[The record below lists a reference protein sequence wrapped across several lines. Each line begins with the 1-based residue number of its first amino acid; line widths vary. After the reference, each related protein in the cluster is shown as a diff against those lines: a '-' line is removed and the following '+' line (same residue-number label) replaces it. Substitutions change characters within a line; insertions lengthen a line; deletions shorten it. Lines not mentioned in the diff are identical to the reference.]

1 MSKRRASE
9 KKSRAHGGAD
19 APWIAPVLLL
29 VCVGILFGSFLF
41 SNGMLFGTDTI
52 PMGYAARKVYTDL
65 ANTVGGIPLWNPYLL
80 GGIPTVD
87 GLFGGD
93 MFYPTTLLQFIMP
106 VYRALGIKLVIHI
119 FLAGIFFY
127 MYGRQAG
134 LGRTA
139 SLAGCV
145 GYAFAPYIISLIYA
159 GHDGKLFV
167 TALVPLA
174 FYALERLLRDG
185 RVFDQ
190 MLFALSIGLMILTAH
205 LQLAF
210 FACGALAFRFV
221 WEAVALFRA
230 GEKQRLTRITILFVT
245 GALLGGAIGAIQTYP
260 AYVYTGEF
268 SPRAGGVTYEF
279 ATSWSIHWE
288 EAVSLII
295 PEFGH
300 YLSFYWGENPFKL
313 NCESPGFLIM
323 LLVVCGLFRW
333 KKDPALRFWYVLLV
347 ITLIYA
353 LGGETPFFRIIY
365 EVVPKFFRAPSTIL
379 FLFSFGSCVIAARV
393 LDAYMK
399 QDDRDALVKGAIATG
414 AFLLLLLLGSL
425 AGEGFWSAWGN
436 VVRGGLTPEQLRSAA
451 ANGPELQKGIL
462 ISGLLGVLFLGLLM
476 NGSKWGIPRNVIAAG
491 LGMLV
496 FANAWRT
503 DVDFVQVVPFEQYFQ
518 KDATIQAM
526 QADDSLFRALSLIP
540 NYQGNYF
547 MTFDIEAANGFFD
560 NKVRWYDELMQP
572 ANWNNLALLS
582 MTNVKYI
589 LASGPVNHPTL
600 EQAASSNE
608 RYLYR
613 NRAVLP
619 RAFLVPGFEIV
630 AEPDERLARLTKQEI
645 DFTQIVLLEEDPG
658 ITASSLP
665 AGSVQWIS
673 QGPDEYS
680 LRVEAP
686 EPQLLFVS
694 NNYLPYWRATID
706 GKDAPLLR
714 ANHAFQ
720 AVPVPAGAH
729 EVSIRYRS
737 GPVTASTF
745 LSLGALV
752 LVVAAGAGSRWR
764 GGALERTKGGT
775 S

>member
-1 MSKRRASE
+1 MSKRKSPE
-9 KKSRAHGGAD
+9 KKTHTKSAGAD
-19 APWIAPVLLL
+19 APWLAPVLLL
-29 VCVGILFGSFLF
+29 ACVGVLFGSFLF
-41 SNGMLFGTDTI
+41 SDGMLFGTDTI
-52 PMGYAARKVYTDL
+52 PMGYAARQVYTDL
-65 ANTVGGIPLWNPYLL
+65 AKEVGGIPLWNPYLL

-93 MFYPTTLLQFIMP
+93 MFYPTTLLQFVMP

-127 MYGRQAG
+127 LYGRQAG
-134 LGRTA
+134 LGRTS
-139 SLAGCV
+139 SLTGGV

-167 TALVPLA
+167 TALLPLA

-210 FACGALAFRFV
+210 FACGAFAFRFL
-221 WEAVALFRA
+221 WEAVILFRA
-230 GEKQRLTRITILFVT
+230 GEKKRLTRTAILF
-245 GALLGGAIGAIQTYP
+245 ASAAILGGAIGAVQTYP

-288 EAVSLII
+288 EAVSLLI

-300 YLSFYWGENPFKL
+300 YLSLYWGENAFKL

-323 LLVVCGLFRW
+323 MLVICGLFRW
-333 KKDPALRFWYVLLV
+333 KKDPELRFWYVLLG
-347 ITLIYA
+347 ISLIYA

-365 EVVPKFFRAPSTIL
+365 AVVPKFFRAPSTIL

-393 LDAYMK
+393 LDAFFK
-399 QDDRDALVKGAIATG
+399 QNDREALIKGAIATG
-414 AFLLLLLLGSL
+414 AVLAVLLLGSL
-425 AGEGFWSAWGN
+425 AGEGFWNAWGS
-436 VVRGGLTPEQLRSAA
+436 VVRGGLTPDQLRTAV
-451 ANGPELQKGIL
+451 ANGPELQKGIV
-462 ISGLLGVLFLGLLM
+462 ISAVLGALFLGLLM
-476 NGSKWGIPRNVIAAG
+476 NGPKWGVPRNVTAAG
-491 LGMLV
+491 LGLLV
-496 FANAWRT
+496 FLNAWRT
-503 DVDFVQVVPFEQYFQ
+503 DTDFVKVVPFEQYFQ
-518 KDATIQAM
+518 RDAAIQTM
-526 QADDSLFRALSLIP
+526 QQDDSEFRALSLIP

-582 MTNVKYI
+582 MVNVKYI

-600 EQAASSNE
+600 EQASAVNQ

-619 RAFLVPGFEIV
+619 RAFLAPEFEIV
-630 AEPDERLARLTKQEI
+630 PDSEARLARLTRQDI
-645 DFTQIVLLEEDPG
+645 DFSRVIVLEEDPG
-658 ITASSLP
+658 IPASTSP
-665 AGSVQWIS
+665 AGSVQWITK
-673 QGPDEYS
+673 GPDEYAV
-680 LRVEAP
+680 RVEAP
-686 EPQLLFVS
+686 DPQILFVS
-694 NNYLPYWRATID
+694 NNWLPYWKATID
-706 GKDAPLLR
+706 GEDTPLLR

-720 AVPVPAGAH
+720 AVPVPAGTH
-729 EVSIRYRS
+729 DVSIRYRS
-737 GPVTASTF
+737 GPVTACTF

-764 GGALERTKGGT
+764 GAGGLQKGGA

>member
-1 MSKRRASE
+1 MSKRKSPGKKKGVRAE
-9 KKSRAHGGAD
+9 GKV
-19 APWIAPVLLL
+19 APWLAPVLLL

-41 SNGMLFGTDTI
+41 SSGMLFGTDTI
-52 PMGYAARKVYTDL
+52 PMGYAARQVYTDL
-65 ANTVGGIPLWNPYLL
+65 AKTVGGIPLWNPYLL

-93 MFYPTTLLQFIMP
+93 MFYPTTLLQFVMP

-127 MYGRQAG
+127 LYGRQAG

-139 SLAGCV
+139 SLTGGV

-167 TALVPLA
+167 TALLPLS

-210 FACGALAFRFV
+210 FACGAFAFRFL
-221 WEAVALFRA
+221 WEAVRLYRA
-230 GEKQRLTRITILFVT
+230 GEKKRLTRTAILFVT
-245 GALLGGAIGAIQTYP
+245 AALLGGAIGAVQTYP

-300 YLSFYWGENPFKL
+300 YLSFYWGENAFKL

-323 LLVVCGLFRW
+323 MLVVCGLFRW
-333 KKDPALRFWYVLLV
+333 KKDPELRFWYVLLA

-353 LGGETPFFRIIY
+353 LGGETPFFHIIY
-365 EVVPKFFRAPSTIL
+365 AVVPKFFRAPSTIL

-393 LDAYMK
+393 LDAFLK
-399 QDDRDALVKGAIATG
+399 QNDRDALVKGSIATG
-414 AFLLLLLLGSL
+414 AFLAVLLLGSL

-436 VVRGGLTPEQLRSAA
+436 IVRGGLTPDQLRIAV
-451 ANGPELQKGIL
+451 ANGPELQKGIV
-462 ISGLLGVLFLGLLM
+462 ISALLGALFLGLLV
-476 NGSKWGIPRNVIAAG
+476 NGPKWGIPRNAVAAG
-491 LGMLV
+491 LGLLV
-496 FANAWRT
+496 FLNAWRT
-503 DVDFVQVVPFEQYFQ
+503 NTDFVKVVPFEQYFQ
-518 KDATIQAM
+518 KDAAIQAM
-526 QADDSLFRALSLIP
+526 QRDDSVFRALSLIP

-547 MTFDIEAANGFFD
+547 MTFDIEAASGFFD

-582 MTNVKYI
+582 MVNVKY
-589 LASGPVNHPTL
+589 
-600 EQAASSNE
+600 
-608 RYLYR
+608 
-613 NRAVLP
+613 
-619 RAFLVPGFEIV
+619 
-630 AEPDERLARLTKQEI
+630 
-645 DFTQIVLLEEDPG
+645 
-658 ITASSLP
+658 
-665 AGSVQWIS
+665 
-673 QGPDEYS
+673 
-680 LRVEAP
+680 
-686 EPQLLFVS
+686 
-694 NNYLPYWRATID
+694 
-706 GKDAPLLR
+706 
-714 ANHAFQ
+714 
-720 AVPVPAGAH
+720 
-729 EVSIRYRS
+729 
-737 GPVTASTF
+737 
-745 LSLGALV
+745 
-752 LVVAAGAGSRWR
+752 
-764 GGALERTKGGT
+764 
-775 S
+775 